1 MMTDINAPPLNGIG
15 GSILFWQNYISAAY
29 VVVNQG
35 GTSSGKTYAIEQVLY
50 CLACQTAKL
59 VITVVA
65 QDNPNLKAGALRDA
79 LTIYSDSPTLQ
90 NMVKTYNKT
99 DRIFEFNNGSE
110 QWDKLAQ
117 SWEAQALK
125 PGAFM
130 DYEGIV
136 DLSDFMVQRYLTK
149 IQIANERLYWLGKSA
164 TKEAAFTADFSGL
177 LPSIAAASGV
187 YKVDLGKPATSMA
200 ATAIDA
206 NGIVTVADT
215 ATLRDGDVV
224 TITGVTGSSK
234 DTTNGGPG
242 IIVQGQSY
250 FIKIASATT
259 FKLVRNFNE
268 INTRKPATFSG
279 TATAATVSYI
289 NASNVLGVLAGIY
302 AQLDPADRSQA
313 DFNLQI
319 PLHIGYAYAQAQ
331 ADKAVNVLNAFTD
344 PKKMDYLG
352 LPLQLMNHWQAN
364 TILGARSSN
373 LFLGVDLLGDASEL
387 STVYMKPYTND
398 NVVRMKAR
406 MKAAVNY
413 KFANELFYL
422 NA

>member
-1 MMTDINAPPLNGIG
+1 MPQFTFTNN
-15 GSILFWQNYISAAY
+15 
-29 VVVNQG
+29 
-35 GTSSGKTYAIEQVLY
+35 TYAGEALAGFMASTLLEADSVKRGLLTVINDVKSRKVILDVDDDVVLQDPSGIF
-50 CLACQTAKL
+50 ADQGTTA
-59 VITVVA
+59 
-65 QDNPNLKAGALRDA
+65 
-79 LTIYSDSPTLQ
+79 LQ
-90 NMVKTYNKT
+90 NESYLDPVVY
-99 DRIFEFNNGSE
+99 EFMKQE
-110 QWDKLAQ
+110 QWDKLVQ
-117 SWEAQALK
+117 SWESQSLK

-130 DYEGIV
+130 DYEGVV

-164 TKEAAFTADFSGL
+164 TKEAAFTASFAGL
-177 LPSIAAASGV
+177 LPTISAATGV
-187 YKVDLGKPATSMA
+187 YKVGLGKSATSMT

-206 NGIVTVADT
+206 SGVVTVSDT
-215 ATLRDGDVV
+215 STLSDGDVV
-224 TITGVTGSSK
+224 TITAVTGTSK
-234 DTTNGGPG
+234 DTTNGAPG
-242 IIVQGQSY
+242 IAIQGQSY
-250 FIKIASATT
+250 FIQIASGTT

-289 NASNVLGVLAGIY
+289 NASNVLGVLSSVY
-302 AQLDPADRSQA
+302 SQLDPADRSQE

-331 ADKAVNVLNAFTD
+331 ANKATNVLNAFSD

-352 LPLQLMNHWQAN
+352 VPLQLMNHWQAN

-413 KFANELFYL
+413 KFANEIFYL
-422 NA
+422 SA

>member
-1 MMTDINAPPLNGIG
+1 MAQFTFTNN
-15 GSILFWQNYISAAY
+15 
-29 VVVNQG
+29 
-35 GTSSGKTYAIEQVLY
+35 TYAGEA
-50 CLACQTAKL
+50 LAGFMASTLLEADSVKRGL
-59 VITVVA
+59 LTVINDVKSRKVIL
-65 QDNPNLKAGALRDA
+65 DVDDDV
-79 LTIYSDSPTLQ
+79 ILQ
-90 NMVKTYNKT
+90 NPSG
-99 DRIFEFNNGSE
+99 IFADQGTTAQQTESYLDPVVYEFMKQE

-149 IQIANERLYWLGKSA
+149 IQIANERLYWLGKGA
-164 TKEAAFTADFSGL
+164 TKEAAFTAAFPGL
-177 LPSIAAASGV
+177 LPSISAASGV
-187 YKVDLGKPATSMA
+187 YKVDLSKPATSMA

-206 NGIVTVADT
+206 TGIVTVTDT
-215 ATLRDGDVV
+215 SKLADGDVV
-224 TITGVTGSSK
+224 TITAVTGTSK
-234 DTTNGGPG
+234 DTTNGASGAPN
-242 IIVQGQSY
+242 VQGQSY
-250 FIKIASATT
+250 FIKIASSTT
-259 FKLVRNFNE
+259 FKLVRNYNE
-268 INTRKPATFSG
+268 VNTRKPATFSG
-279 TATAATVSYI
+279 TATAATASFI
-289 NASNVLGVLAGIY
+289 NASNVLSVLAGIY

-319 PLHIGYAYAQAQ
+319 PLHVGYAYAQAQ

-344 PKKMDYLG
+344 SKKMDYLG

-406 MKAAVNY
+406 MKAAVNF

-422 NA
+422 SA

>member
-1 MMTDINAPPLNGIG
+1 MAQFTFTNN
-15 GSILFWQNYISAAY
+15 
-29 VVVNQG
+29 
-35 GTSSGKTYAIEQVLY
+35 TYAGEA
-50 CLACQTAKL
+50 LAGFMASTLLEADSVKRGL
-59 VITVVA
+59 LTVINDVKSRKVILDVDDDVV
-65 QDNPNLKAGALRDA
+65 
-79 LTIYSDSPTLQ
+79 LQ
-90 NMVKTYNKT
+90 NPSGLFT
-99 DRIFEFNNGSE
+99 DQGTTAQQTESYLDPVVYEFMKQE

-164 TKEAAFTADFSGL
+164 TKEAAFTADFAGL
-177 LPSIAAASGV
+177 LPTIAAASGV
-187 YKVDLGKPATSMA
+187 YKVDLGKSATSMA
-200 ATAIDA
+200 ATSIDA
-206 NGIVTVADT
+206 SGIVTVAST
-215 ATLRDGDVV
+215 AALRDGDVV

-234 DTTNGGPG
+234 DTTNGVTG
-242 IIVQGQSY
+242 INVQGQSY
-250 FIKIASATT
+250 FIKVASATS

-268 INTRKPATFSG
+268 VNTRKPATFTG
-279 TATAATVSYI
+279 TSTAATVSYI

-302 AQLDPADRSQA
+302 AQLDPADRSQS

-319 PLHIGYAYAQAQ
+319 PLHVGYAYAQAQ

-422 NA
+422 SA

>member
-1 MMTDINAPPLNGIG
+1 MAQFTFTNN
-15 GSILFWQNYISAAY
+15 
-29 VVVNQG
+29 
-35 GTSSGKTYAIEQVLY
+35 TYAGEA
-50 CLACQTAKL
+50 LAGFMASTLLEADSVKRGL
-59 VITVVA
+59 LTVINDVKSRKVILDVDDDVV
-65 QDNPNLKAGALRDA
+65 
-79 LTIYSDSPTLQ
+79 LQ
-90 NMVKTYNKT
+90 NPSGLFT
-99 DRIFEFNNGSE
+99 DQGTTAQQTESYLDPVVYEFMKQE

-164 TKEAAFTADFSGL
+164 TKEAAFTADFAGL
-177 LPSIAAASGV
+177 LPTIAAASGV
-187 YKVDLGKPATSMA
+187 YKVDLGKSATSMA

-206 NGIVTVADT
+206 SGIVTVAST
-215 ATLRDGDVV
+215 ASLRDGDVV

-234 DTTNGGPG
+234 DTTNGATG
-242 IIVQGQSY
+242 INVQGQSY
-250 FIKIASATT
+250 FIKVAGATT

-268 INTRKPATFSG
+268 VNTRKPATFTG
-279 TATAATVSYI
+279 TSTAATVSYI

-302 AQLDPADRSQA
+302 AQLDPADRSQS

-319 PLHIGYAYAQAQ
+319 PLHVGYAYAQAQ

-422 NA
+422 SA

>member
-1 MMTDINAPPLNGIG
+1 MAQFTFTNN
-15 GSILFWQNYISAAY
+15 
-29 VVVNQG
+29 
-35 GTSSGKTYAIEQVLY
+35 TYAGEA
-50 CLACQTAKL
+50 LAGFMASTLLEADSVKRGL
-59 VITVVA
+59 LTVINDV
-65 QDNPNLKAGALRDA
+65 KARKVILDVDDDV
-79 LTIYSDSPTLQ
+79 ILQ
-90 NMVKTYNKT
+90 NPSGIFT
-99 DRIFEFNNGSE
+99 DQGTTAHQTESYLDPVVYEFMKQE

-130 DYEGIV
+130 DYEGVV

-164 TKEAAFTADFSGL
+164 TKEAAFTADFPGL

-187 YKVDLGKPATSMA
+187 YKVGLSKPATSLA

-215 ATLRDGDVV
+215 STLADGDVV
-224 TITGVTGSSK
+224 TITGVTGTSK
-234 DTTNGGPG
+234 DTTNGVPG
-242 IIVQGQSY
+242 IAIQGQSY
-250 FIKIASATT
+250 FIQIAGATS
-259 FKLVRNFNE
+259 FKLVRNYNE
-268 INTRKPATFSG
+268 VNSRKPATFSG
-279 TATAATVSYI
+279 TATAATVNYI
-289 NASNVLGVLAGIY
+289 NVSNVLQVLGSVY
-302 AQLDPADRSQA
+302 AQLDPADRIQE

-319 PLHIGYAYAQAQ
+319 PLHVGYAYAQAQ
-331 ADKAVNVLNAFTD
+331 ANKALNVINAFTD
-344 PKKMDYLG
+344 MKKMDYLG
-352 LPLQLMNHWQAN
+352 IPLQIMNHWQAN

-387 STVYMKPYTND
+387 STVYLKPYTND

-406 MKAAVNY
+406 MKAAVNF

-422 NA
+422 SA